1 MKKNPT
7 CATMVAAKGVV
18 ITNDLKPISAIMPE
32 KGLVNIAYFC
42 GFKRTAKS
50 PNSVTRER

>member
-7 CATMVAAKGVV
+7 CNTMVAAKGVV
-18 ITNDLKPISAIMPE
+18 ITNDLVPTSVITLE

-42 GFKRTAKS
+42 GSKRTAKS